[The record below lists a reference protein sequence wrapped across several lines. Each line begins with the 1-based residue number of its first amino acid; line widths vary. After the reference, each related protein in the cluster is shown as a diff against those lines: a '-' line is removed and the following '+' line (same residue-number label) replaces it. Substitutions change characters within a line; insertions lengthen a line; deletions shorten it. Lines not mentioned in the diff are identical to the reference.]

1 MTFKETDSKA
11 NMSDFAMQY
20 GVDKSMLSK
29 WVKKIGLKNL
39 NKNGSVQKEEFQNDV
54 KIKQEL
60 PDSSEIEPLGRFEN
74 LSKITRN
81 LPRFNY
87 REEDIAGSYSIIGAK
102 YLDFSP
108 LVPSKREKNVLVCSV
123 VHFLRDVRLLFNF

>member
-1 MTFKETDSKA
+1 
-11 NMSDFAMQY
+11 MQY